1 MCARLF
7 GATRYVAHP
16 LNTSIAIFFQEK
28 EYGSHNNIFFFIFFF
43 SPPGSHHIPWH
54 TSHKHFVLDKPCA
67 YRIERKLMA

>member
-28 EYGSHNNIFFFIFFF
+28 EYGSHNNIFFFLSFFF
-43 SPPGSHHIPWH
+43 LLPDH
-54 TSHKHFVLDKPCA
+54 TTFLAHFS
-67 YRIERKLMA
+67 

>member
-28 EYGSHNNIFFFIFFF
+28 EYGSHNTIFFFYLFFLLRITPHSLAHF
-43 SPPGSHHIPWH
+43 S
-54 TSHKHFVLDKPCA
+54 
-67 YRIERKLMA
+67 

>member
-28 EYGSHNNIFFFIFFF
+28 EYGSHNNIFFFLSFFF
-43 SPPGSHHIPWH
+43 LLPDHTTFPGTLLINTLCWISHAR
-54 TSHKHFVLDKPCA
+54 TGSN
-67 YRIERKLMA
+67 EN